1 MVDIIYILLRLEIVI
16 NCNVCIL
23 DKERLLEGVSIIEGD
38 DEFLKLEKGLV
49 GKIFV
54 FNNEVVFVRFMNL
67 SL

>member
-16 NCNVCIL
+16 NYNVCIL

-38 DEFLKLEKGLV
+38 DEFLKLEKGLI

>member
-38 DEFLKLEKGLV
+38 DEFLKLEKGLI

>member
-54 FNNEVVFVRFMNL
+54 FNNDVVFVRFMNL